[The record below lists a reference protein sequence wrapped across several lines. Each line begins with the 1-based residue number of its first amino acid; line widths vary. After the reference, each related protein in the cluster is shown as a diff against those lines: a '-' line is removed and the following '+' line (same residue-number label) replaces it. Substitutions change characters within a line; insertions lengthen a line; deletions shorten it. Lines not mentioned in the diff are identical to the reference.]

1 MSIEVIARRYAGAL
15 ADSVG
20 KEANKVQDEL
30 KSFETIFS
38 ENADLS
44 GMFANPAINHTG
56 KVKVLDKIIEKTKP
70 SKTTANFLRV
80 LLENGRLIHLSEINK
95 TFVTVLAERSGE
107 VSANVTSAREL
118 TDKEQKDLQA
128 NIEKLTGKK
137 VSLSYNIDKEI
148 IGGIVTRIG
157 STVYDSS
164 VKTQLQNLKQQ
175 LVNG

>member
-1 MSIEVIARRYAGAL
+1 MSVEVIARRYAGAL

-20 KEANKVQDEL
+20 KDAIKVQDEL
-30 KSFETIFS
+30 KTFETIMS
-38 ENADLS
+38 DNSDLS
-44 GMFANPAINHTG
+44 GMFANPSINHAN
-56 KVKVLDKIIEKTKP
+56 KVKVLESIIEKTKP
-70 SKTTANFLRV
+70 SKTTANFLRI
-80 LLENGRLIHLSEINK
+80 LLENGRIINLAEINK

-118 TDKEQKDLQA
+118 TAKEQKDLQA

-137 VSLSYNIDKEI
+137 VSLSYNIDTEI

>member
-1 MSIEVIARRYAGAL
+1 MSVEVIARRYAGAL

-20 KEANKVQDEL
+20 KDASIVQDEL
-30 KSFETIFS
+30 KMFEKMMS
-38 ENADLS
+38 ESSDLS
-44 GMFANPAINHTG
+44 TMFANPAINHAT
-56 KVKVLDKIIEKTKP
+56 KVNVLEAIISKSKP
-70 SKTTANFLRV
+70 SKTSANFLRV
-80 LLENGRLIHLSEINK
+80 LLENGRIVNIADINK
-95 TFVTVLAERSGE
+95 TFVQVLSERSGE

-118 TDKEQKDLQA
+118 TAKEQKDLQA

-137 VSLSYNIDKEI
+137 VNLSYEINTEI

>member
-1 MSIEVIARRYAGAL
+1 MSVEVIARRYAGAL

-20 KEANKVQDEL
+20 KDAIKVQDEL
-30 KSFETIFS
+30 KTFERMMS
-38 ENADLS
+38 ESSELS
-44 GMFANPAINHTG
+44 GMFANPAIAHAS
-56 KVKVLDKIIEKTKP
+56 KEKVLASLLEKTKP
-70 SKTTANFLRV
+70 NKLTANFLRV
-80 LLENGRLIHLSEINK
+80 LLENGRLIHLPEINK

-118 TDKEQKDLQA
+118 TAKEQKDLQA

-137 VSLSYNIDKEI
+137 VSLSYNIDTEI